1 MLNISQFAR
10 QWGRGGTSK
19 AAALVSLVSLV
30 LMGLP
35 AEASVPLTRADV
47 EALRNRVELIR
58 GRTARAARTSD
69 VLAIGDV
76 LRTAASAQADLRFN
90 DGSLARVGEQATFQ
104 FVPNTRNFRLS
115 NGTLLLLIPP
125 GRGRTNIQTP
135 SAITGIQGSALVVR
149 YIPER
154 DLTIVMA
161 LTNNPTGPM
170 TVTTN
175 SCSSGDE
182 VWATDYSDI
191 TTYSDDGQ
199 TGVIAQTKSETLTK
213 GDSTCGTETEYPLYA
228 GQVALIQANQ
238 VQVIEF
244 DLPIFYLTSPLVEGL
259 ELNNPNVDSPLG
271 PALEPVRQETLAAVQ
286 EQTPFTESVTLTP
299 DVIGLEDGNIDE
311 PAPEIDEPAP
321 EIDESIPDPV
331 VPDPVVP
338 DPVVPDPVVPDPVVP
353 DPVVPDPVVPDPV
366 VPDPVVPD
374 PVVPDPVV
382 PDPVVPDPVVPPDK

>member
-125 GRGRTNIQTP
+125 GRGRTNIQTQCHHRH
-135 SAITGIQGSALVVR
+135 SGFRLGGAVHSRAGFNH
-149 YIPER
+149 R
-154 DLTIVMA
+154 D
-161 LTNNPTGPM
+161 GPH
-170 TVTTN
+170 
-175 SCSSGDE
+175 
-182 VWATDYSDI
+182 
-191 TTYSDDGQ
+191 Q
-199 TGVIAQTKSETLTK
+199 
-213 GDSTCGTETEYPLYA
+213 
-228 GQVALIQANQ
+228 
-238 VQVIEF
+238 
-244 DLPIFYLTSPLVEGL
+244 
-259 ELNNPNVDSPLG
+259 
-271 PALEPVRQETLAAVQ
+271 
-286 EQTPFTESVTLTP
+286 
-299 DVIGLEDGNIDE
+299 
-311 PAPEIDEPAP
+311 
-321 EIDESIPDPV
+321 
-331 VPDPVVP
+331 
-338 DPVVPDPVVPDPVVP
+338 
-353 DPVVPDPVVPDPV
+353 
-366 VPDPVVPD
+366 
-374 PVVPDPVV
+374 
-382 PDPVVPDPVVPPDK
+382 